1 MPFYEVR
8 CTYSAFV
15 EEKLLVYLND
25 DEVEQFDKE
34 FEDSTPEEQ
43 QVMVENKYIDRKGI
57 EVLEVIN
64 VTSVDMEEIE

>member
-15 EEKLLVYLND
+15 EENLLVYLND
-25 DEVEQFDKE
+25 DEIEQFDKE